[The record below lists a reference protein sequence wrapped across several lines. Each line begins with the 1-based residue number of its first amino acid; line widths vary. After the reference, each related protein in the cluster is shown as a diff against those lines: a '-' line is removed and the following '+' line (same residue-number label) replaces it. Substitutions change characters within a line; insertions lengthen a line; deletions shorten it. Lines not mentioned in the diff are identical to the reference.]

1 MRKLTDTQLIVL
13 SSAIQRDDGLAL
25 LPAKLKGGAAAK
37 VVKPLLDQGLLKEV
51 RAKPDM
57 PTWRRDEDAGHSYA
71 LAITRAGGRAIN
83 ADAED
88 DDTAADEKPA
98 RARGKPKGKRSVPPS
113 TRKSTPRAG
122 TKTELLIGLLS
133 ARKGATIEAIVTAT
147 GWQPHTTRAAFT
159 GLRKRGYRIEKE
171 PGKEGTVYR
180 ITAAP
185 DPAGRAR
192 SAGRQ
197 E

>member
-13 SSAIQRDDGLAL
+13 SSAIQRDDGIAV

-37 VVKPLLDQGLLKEV
+37 VIKSLIDQGLLNEV

-57 PTWRRDEDAGHSYA
+57 PAWRRDEDAGQSYA
-71 LAITRAGGRAIN
+71 LAITRAGRRVIN

-88 DDTAADEKPA
+88 DDTAADAKPA

-113 TRKSTPRAG
+113 TRKTTPRAG
-122 TKTELLIGLLS
+122 TKTELVIGLLS

-147 GWQPHTTRAAFT
+147 GWLPHTTRAAFT
-159 GLRKRGYRIEKE
+159 GLRKRGYLIEKE
-171 PGKEGTVYR
+171 SGKEGTVYR

-185 DPAGRAR
+185 DPAG
-192 SAGRQ
+192 GRGAQ
-197 E
+197 VRQG